1 MLWILLVLS
10 SAIGGESGGSASLLG
25 RTPKARAT
33 RLFMELTPGFNSHKN
48 RNCVQSKDSQ
58 YSPSMTVKPFT
69 SFFSSAILALFL
81 LGGITSIQADHHEK
95 LLRHVVSFKYKE
107 GTTQEQIAKVEKAF
121 AALKETIKEIKSFE
135 KGTNNSPEGLNKGF
149 KHCYLLTFH
158 SEKDRGVYLIHP
170 DHVKFGKSLGPVLE
184 DVFVIDYWA
193 QH

>member
-1 MLWILLVLS
+1 MSTDMRRS
-10 SAIGGESGGSASLLG
+10 SS
-25 RTPKARAT
+25 
-33 RLFMELTPGFNSHKN
+33 GFNPICAHPRNPWFKNFDPLETLKNLSAPIKN
-48 RNCVQSKDSQ
+48 RNCLQSRDSE